1 MPDKLPAN
9 TQIIIQKKSFSGK
22 FSMTTMQMAT
32 DHYNICYVTSGDR
45 RTITTTQTYDYHA
58 GDVAMAPPFMLH
70 RTVSLSDAPYNS
82 YFIKFSPSFIQPFFD
97 KIGHPIIDILYDLK
111 ICHFSETVQTK
122 IESIFRNM
130 YEENQKNHP
139 YKEVILQGML
149 FYLFTT
155 IWEEHLNDK
164 NRFSNAPL
172 TTPIINSLSIICN
185 QYAQDIS
192 LEKIAKTVGLSA
204 AYLSRSF
211 HSQIGKSFMDYLTD
225 YRLGRAK
232 HLLANSDL
240 TIMEI
245 AMETGFCN
253 GDYLST
259 QFRKRVGV
267 TPTQFRKISKPV

>member
-1 MPDKLPAN
+1 
-9 TQIIIQKKSFSGK
+9 
-22 FSMTTMQMAT
+22 
-32 DHYNICYVTSGDR
+32 
-45 RTITTTQTYDYHA
+45 
-58 GDVAMAPPFMLH
+58 
-70 RTVSLSDAPYNS
+70 
-82 YFIKFSPSFIQPFFD
+82 
-97 KIGHPIIDILYDLK
+97 
-111 ICHFSETVQTK
+111 
-122 IESIFRNM
+122 
-130 YEENQKNHP
+130 
-139 YKEVILQGML
+139 ML